1 MPLKI
6 VVHILLLY
14 VLFPSLGKAENST
27 EIMLYEKN
35 SLYQYIMVIDDTEKR
50 QRYIFNS
57 KRDYM
62 QGGIYVDN
70 PDLLLFDYTKNSF
83 ISLAFM
89 DREPEDAL
97 FVGLGSGSM
106 PRYLHRYY
114 PAADVD
120 VVELDPD
127 ILHVAEQ
134 YFYFEKTPGM
144 TVHIKDGRMFIKRV
158 KKQYDMIFLD
168 AYKDDFIPFHL
179 TTVEFLKE
187 VKKKLRKGGV
197 VVSNISSPFRNKF
210 FYSMIAT
217 YKAVFPHFYIFKGS
231 KSINYTNNYIFIAS
245 ENSTPENA
253 ENILRKARVLQK
265 EKGFDIDLPMVSWLF
280 AYYTDYE
287 GSGEI
292 LTDDFAPVNM
302 YRHMKAER

>member
-1 MPLKI
+1 MTLKI
-6 VVHILLLY
+6 LVYILFSFL
-14 VLFPSLGKAENST
+14 LFPSLGITKDSS
-27 EIMLYEKN
+27 EILLYEKN
-35 SLYQYIMVIDDTEKR
+35 SLYQYIMVLEDTEKR

-70 PDLLLFDYTKNSF
+70 PDLLLFEYTKNSF
-83 ISLAFM
+83 ISLAFL

-134 YFYFEKTPGM
+134 YFYFKKTPGM

-179 TTVEFLKE
+179 TTVEFLQE

-197 VVSNISSPFRNKF
+197 VVSNISSPFLNKF
-210 FYSMIAT
+210 FYSMIET
-217 YKAVFPHFYIFKGS
+217 YKTVFPHLYIIKGS
-231 KSINYTNNYIFIAS
+231 KTLNYTNNYVFIATES
-245 ENSTPENA
+245 STQENEES
-253 ENILRKARVLQK
+253 ILRKARALQK
-265 EKGFDIDLPMVSWLF
+265 TKKFDIDLPMISMLF

-287 GSGEI
+287 GNGEI

-302 YRHMKAER
+302 YRHMKAEH